1 MKETNRIYS
10 ASVKEASKELTAKE
24 KIMLKDL
31 SNAESLDLATTEA
44 EFNNTKTIINVDF
57 YGKIAIH
64 NEKAE
69 DKDYETL
76 VVVDKNGTKY
86 YTGSQ
91 SFATAFMDIYEEMS
105 EAGEDEIV
113 IEVFRKESK
122 TYKGKQF
129 ITCSVI

>member
-24 KIMLKDL
+24 KITLKDL

-57 YGKIAIH
+57 YAKIAIH

-91 SFATAFMDIYEEMS
+91 SFATAFMDIYEEMA

-113 IEVFRKESK
+113 IEVYRKESK
-122 TYKGKQF
+122 KYKGKQF
-129 ITCSVI
+129 ITCSII

>member
-10 ASVKEASKELTAKE
+10 ASVKEASKELTPKQ

-31 SNAESLDLATTEA
+31 SNAESLDLATTES

-57 YGKIAIH
+57 YAKIAVH

-91 SFATAFMDIYEEMS
+91 SFAIAFMDIYEEMT

-113 IEVFRKESK
+113 IEVYRKESK

-129 ITCSVI
+129 ITCSII

>member
-44 EFNNTKTIINVDF
+44 EFNNTKTTINVDF
-57 YGKIAIH
+57 YAKIAVH

-91 SFATAFMDIYEEMS
+91 SFATAFMDIYDEMT
-105 EAGEDEIV
+105 EAGETEIV
-113 IEVFRKESK
+113 IEVYRKESK

-129 ITCSVI
+129 ITCSII

>member
-10 ASVKEASKELTAKE
+10 ATVKEASKELTPKE
-24 KIMLKDL
+24 RLMLKDL
-31 SNAESLDLATTEA
+31 SNAESLDLVTTEA
-44 EFNNTKTIINVDF
+44 EFNNTKTTINVDF
-57 YGKIAIH
+57 YAKLSVH

-91 SFATAFMDIYEEMS
+91 SFATAFMDIYEEMT
-105 EAGEDEIV
+105 EVGEDEID
-113 IEVFRKESK
+113 IEVYRKESK

-129 ITCSVI
+129 ITCSII